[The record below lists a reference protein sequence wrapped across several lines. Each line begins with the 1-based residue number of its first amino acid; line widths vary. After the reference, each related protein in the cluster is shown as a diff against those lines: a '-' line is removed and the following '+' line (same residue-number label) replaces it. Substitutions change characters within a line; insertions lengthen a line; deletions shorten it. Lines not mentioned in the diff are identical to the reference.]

1 MAHHEG
7 LITLVE
13 EPEKRAG
20 REERTRG
27 KGDEERLVKVLPQL
41 PAPSALF
48 HVVALDPIPWLNSDQ
63 KLLLSP
69 S

>member
-1 MAHHEG
+1 MAHREG

-20 REERTRG
+20 REEREKGTRG
-27 KGDEERLVKVLPQL
+27 LVKVLPQ
-41 PAPSALF
+41 PPSPSALF